1 MFTRVLATSTPRGR
15 PPTSPS
21 ASSRAHPIIEFMH
34 DEVFYTTRS
43 TPPAAHEKDRVVF
56 YCIDDKLTYHNFF
69 LDFGPHNLGCTFQFC
84 LVMNKM
90 LASARLEHK
99 RIHFY
104 SAPDPQL
111 RANAVCLLTC
121 WGVLFQGMTPDKAFA
136 PFAQLHFPSFHDA
149 SPTTTSTFRLSIL
162 DCLNGLH
169 RAVARRFLEP
179 TRFNLQEYHHYE
191 QVEHGDLTWVSP
203 KFVAFAGPQSEY
215 ALSPD
220 GYVTLT
226 PEHYVPYFMKRNVTL
241 VVRLN
246 ENLYDARRFT
256 SAGIAH
262 LDLFYPDGA
271 NPSAALLDEFLRTC
285 EATPGAVAVHCKAGL
300 GRTGTC
306 IAAYLMK
313 HDGFT
318 AKEAIGWLRLCRPGS
333 VIGPQQEF
341 LESIQPRMWK
351 LKEQERTGAE
361 KASTSFIVSRT
372 INIFGV
378 KRPVELFRA
387 DTARGVPSRDSHEAN
402 PKEEVSQ
409 GDRLVRLKQ
418 KYQHQYVR

>member
-1 MFTRVLATSTPRGR
+1 MFTRVLATSTPRSR
-15 PPTSPS
+15 PPVSPS
-21 ASSRAHPIIEFMH
+21 ASSRTHPLIEFMS
-34 DEVFYTTRS
+34 DEVYYTTRS
-43 TPPAAHEKDRVVF
+43 TPPPAQDRVVF
-56 YCIDDKLTYHNFF
+56 YSIDDKLTYHNFF

-90 LASARLEHK
+90 LASARLERK
-99 RIHFY
+99 QIHFY

-149 SPTTTSTFRLSIL
+149 SPTTSSFRLSIL
-162 DCLNGLH
+162 DCLNGLN
-169 RAVARRFLEP
+169 RAVVRRFLEP

-203 KFVAFAGPQSEY
+203 KFVAFAGPQNEY

-226 PEHYVPYFMKRNVTL
+226 PEHYLPYFKKRNVTL

-256 SAGIAH
+256 QAGIAH

-271 NPSAALLDEFLRTC
+271 NPSPALLDEFLRAC

-313 HDGFT
+313 HDGFA

-333 VIGPQQEF
+333 VIGPQQEY
-341 LESIQPRMWK
+341 LESIQQRMWK
-351 LKEQERTGAE
+351 LKDQERVVTE
-361 KASTSFIVSRT
+361 KASSGFIVSRT
-372 INIFGV
+372 INIFGI
-378 KRPVELFRA
+378 KRPIELSKTESPRS
-387 DTARGVPSRDSHEAN
+387 VLKEHETSS
-402 PKEEVSQ
+402 KVDEVSQ

-418 KYQHQYVR
+418 KYQHRYVR